1 MATRHLSV
9 QPADQNSRKRFLDA
23 ALAVLTDRGVAGL
36 TVRGV
41 AEAAGASTITVYTR
55 FGGRTGLLDALYE
68 RAFDLMREQLLDVPP
83 ETEDG
88 LADLLEVALAY
99 RRFALENPARYA
111 LMYERSVHDFDPDPE
126 LRKAVMR
133 TTFVMFV
140 DKIRRISRPGA
151 DLQQLGYLL
160 WTSMHGLVSVEL
172 TMRAQTPLSDWFIE
186 NTDEANEDVYRTG
199 VRAMCTGLGLRLRD

>member
-199 VRAMCTGLGLRLRD
+199 VRAMCTGLGLRT

>member
-9 QPADQNSRKRFLDA
+9 QPADQNSRRRFLDA

-88 LADLLEVALAY
+88 LADLIEVALAY

-111 LMYERSVHDFDPDPE
+111 LMYERSVHDFDPDPD
-126 LRKAVMR
+126 LRTAVMR

-140 DKIRRISRPGA
+140 DKIRRISEPGM

-172 TMRAQTPLSDWFIE
+172 TMRSQTPLSDWFIE

-199 VRAMCTGLGLRLRD
+199 VRAMCTGLGLRT

>member
-111 LMYERSVHDFDPDPE
+111 LMYERSVHDFDPDPD
-126 LRKAVMR
+126 LRKAVMQ

-172 TMRAQTPLSDWFIE
+172 TMRSQTPLSDWFIE
-186 NTDEANEDVYRTG
+186 NTEEANEDVYRTG
-199 VRAMCTGLGLRLRD
+199 VRAMCTGLGLRT

>member
-172 TMRAQTPLSDWFIE
+172 TMRSQTPLSDWFIE

-199 VRAMCTGLGLRLRD
+199 VRAMCTGLGLRT

>member
-9 QPADQNSRKRFLDA
+9 PPAEQSTRTRFLDA
-23 ALAVLTDRGVAGL
+23 ALAVLVHRGVAGL

-68 RAFDLMREQLLDVPP
+68 RAFDQMREHLLDVPP

-99 RRFALENPARYA
+99 RGFALQNPARYA

-126 LRKAVMR
+126 LRRAVVS
-133 TTFVMFV
+133 TSFVMFV
-140 DKIRRISRPGA
+140 DKIRRVAEPGA
-151 DLQQLGYLL
+151 NLQQFGYLL

-172 TMRAQTPLSDWFIE
+172 TMRSQSRLNGWFIDS
-186 NTDEANEDVYRTG
+186 TDEEANEDVFRAG
-199 VRAMCTGLGLRLRD
+199 VRATCAGLGLRN

>member
-172 TMRAQTPLSDWFIE
+172 TMRAQTPLNDWFIE

-199 VRAMCTGLGLRLRD
+199 VRAMCTGLGLRT

>member
-41 AEAAGASTITVYTR
+41 ADAAGASTITVYTR

-111 LMYERSVHDFDPDPE
+111 LMYERSVHDFDPDPD
-126 LRKAVMR
+126 LRKAVMQ

-172 TMRAQTPLSDWFIE
+172 TMRSQTPLSDWFIE
-186 NTDEANEDVYRTG
+186 NTEEANEDVYRTG
-199 VRAMCTGLGLRLRD
+199 VRAMCTGLGLRT

>member
-1 MATRHLSV
+1 
-9 QPADQNSRKRFLDA
+9 
-23 ALAVLTDRGVAGL
+23 
-36 TVRGV
+36 
-41 AEAAGASTITVYTR
+41 VYTR

-172 TMRAQTPLSDWFIE
+172 TMRSQTPLSDWIIE

-199 VRAMCTGLGLRLRD
+199 VRAMCTGLGLRT

>member
-9 QPADQNSRKRFLDA
+9 QPAEQNSRKRFLDA

-41 AEAAGASTITVYTR
+41 AEAAGASTLTVYTR

-68 RAFDLMREQLLDVPP
+68 RAFDLMREALLDVPP

-126 LRKAVMR
+126 LRKAVVA

-140 DKIRRISRPGA
+140 DKIRRVSEPGA
-151 DLQQLGYLL
+151 DLQQFGYLL

-172 TMRAQTPLSDWFIE
+172 TMRAQTPLSDWFIDS
-186 NTDEANEDVYRTG
+186 TDEANERVYRAG
-199 VRAMCTGLGLRLRD
+199 VRAMCTGLGLR

>member
-9 QPADQNSRKRFLDA
+9 QPADQNNRRRFLDA

-126 LRKAVMR
+126 LRKAVVG

-140 DKIRRISRPGA
+140 DKIRRVSEPGA
-151 DLQQLGYLL
+151 DLQQFGYLL

-172 TMRAQTPLSDWFIE
+172 TMRSQTPLSNWFIDATE
-186 NTDEANEDVYRTG
+186 EANENVFRAG
-199 VRAMCTGLGLRLRD
+199 VRAMCAGLGLHN

>member
-9 QPADQNSRKRFLDA
+9 PPAEQNTRKRFLDA

-68 RAFDLMREQLLDVPP
+68 RAFDLMREALLDVPP

-111 LMYERSVHDFDPDPE
+111 LMYERSVHDYDPDPE

-140 DKIRRISRPGA
+140 DKIRRVSEPGV

-172 TMRAQTPLSDWFIE
+172 TMRAQTPLSDWFIDS
-186 NTDEANEDVYRTG
+186 TDEANEAVYRVG
-199 VRAMCTGLGLRLRD
+199 VRAMCTGLGLRS

>member
-186 NTDEANEDVYRTG
+186 NTDEANADVYRTG
-199 VRAMCTGLGLRLRD
+199 VRAMCTGLGLRT

>member
-172 TMRAQTPLSDWFIE
+172 TMRSQTPLSDWFIE

>member
-9 QPADQNSRKRFLDA
+9 QPAEQNTRKRFLDA

-41 AEAAGASTITVYTR
+41 AEAAGASTLTVYTR

-83 ETEDG
+83 ETENG

-140 DKIRRISRPGA
+140 DKIRRVSEPGV
-151 DLQQLGYLL
+151 DLQELGYLL

-172 TMRAQTPLSDWFIE
+172 TMRAQTPLSDWFIDS
-186 NTDEANEDVYRTG
+186 TDEANERVYRAG
-199 VRAMCTGLGLRLRD
+199 VLAMCTGLGLR